1 VAVTEKNIV
10 VLVGGVGGAKLAL
23 GLQQILKPEN
33 LTIVVNTGDDFWH
46 YGLRVCPDID
56 TVLYTLSGR
65 VNKENGW
72 GLVNEST
79 TTLQALRDLG
89 EETWFLLGDK
99 DIATHMLRSEM
110 LRRGSR
116 LTEIVARLARGMGI
130 DAKIVPMTD
139 APVATM
145 VNTDIGELEFQE
157 YFVKHRWQPVVKSLR
172 YQGIENA
179 RLSPEVKEALAKADV
194 LLIAP
199 SNPWLSIAPILAVE
213 GMKEGI
219 LARDIP
225 RVAVTPIVEGKAIK
239 GPAAKLMDELGY
251 EVSGESVAAFYEDLI
266 TGFVYDVRDKDINK
280 SNGTKSIALDTIM
293 LSDDDKARLAQ
304 QILTWIDEKEL
315 A

>member
-1 VAVTEKNIV
+1 MSDKNIV

-23 GLQQILKPEN
+23 GLQEIVKPEN
-33 LTIVVNTGDDFWH
+33 LTIIVNTGDDFWH
-46 YGLRVCPDID
+46 YGLRICPDID
-56 TVLYTLSGR
+56 TLLYTLAGR

-79 TTLQALRDLG
+79 TALQALRDLG

-110 LRRGSR
+110 LRRGYR
-116 LTEIVARLARGMGI
+116 LTEVVGHLAIAMGVQ
-130 DAKIVPMTD
+130 AKIVPMTD
-139 APVATM
+139 AEVGTM
-145 VNTDIGELEFQE
+145 VDTEIGELEFQE
-157 YFVKHRWQPVVKSLR
+157 YFVKHRWQPVIKSLR
-172 YQGIENA
+172 YHGIEQA
-179 RLSPEVKEALAKADV
+179 TMSIEVKDALLKADV

-199 SNPWLSIAPILAVE
+199 SNPWLSIAPILAVDGIRE
-213 GMKEGI
+213 AI

-225 RVAVTPIVEGKAIK
+225 RIAVTPIVEGKAIK

-251 EVSGESVAAFYEDLI
+251 EVSAESVEAYYGDLI
-266 TGFVYDVRDKDINK
+266 TGFVYDVRDKEINK

-293 LSDDDKARLAQ
+293 LSDDDKVRLAR
-304 QILTWIDEKEL
+304 QILTWLDEKEL

>member
-1 VAVTEKNIV
+1 VTEKNIV

-33 LTIVVNTGDDFWH
+33 LTIIVNTGDDFWH

-157 YFVKHRWQPVVKSLR
+157 YFVKHRWQPIVKSLR
-172 YQGIENA
+172 YQGIEDA
-179 RLSPEVKEALAKADV
+179 QLSLEVKEALAKADI

-213 GMKEGI
+213 GMKEAI